1 MSGAGRQPSRASPRN
16 EISTTTS
23 GWFRPDDGRAM
34 IASHHV
40 YRRNG
45 KAIPACL
52 RITFLLLLQSGI
64 VCFASNPPSP
74 PTDRT
79 PIQAELVKVI
89 EAGRTQVGDSVL
101 ARVSIAWK
109 NSDCKLREGA
119 ILKGRIVTQT
129 PRSRGASSEVAIL
142 FETGQC
148 GGRDMKPLPLT
159 VAALLAPDP
168 TSSLYSNQES
178 QPLSEAVGL
187 SLGQAGSGSPMRS
200 MTSAAAAVLVEP
212 PRNKPPQ
219 LVMPGQVIGMPD
231 MKLGVGSGPEGSSV
245 LTSEK
250 HNLRLP
256 PGSRLVLVPNL
267 KTDEVP
273 PDANGSAAP
282 GTSPAAPR
290 PAENAEAADETE
302 VCAPPM
308 CSVDLEGSA
317 PTEADIS
324 LTAAPAMTMPVRQ
337 FGFFAGADREMY
349 SLDHDV
355 AISYLGANRLLFTF
369 NPHILISRGATE
381 AMLPKLHIVRAAL
394 IDLTTMKA
402 VRTVDWR
409 VHDAQQYLWS
419 MGVDHVLI
427 HVGGELRMY
436 GPGLKLEQKLALGGP
451 LAFARVSPS
460 GRYIAVG
467 AIRERHSEEVHRQL
481 AEAEDREPEE
491 DVEVKVLDASFHTL
505 ATVMRSSREL
515 PPILSDDGE
524 VRLSTIGKNRWR
536 ISEHSWTG
544 EQRILKQLD
553 STCRPEITS
562 VPPDLLFV
570 TGCDRLA
577 EGKWYR
583 MLRPDGKLVLKGSSP
598 STEQAHRASGSTS
611 NSVFAVGIT
620 ELVRAIDESSAFH
633 SSDLKDLHVAVYRA
647 EDGKKLTA
655 VTISD
660 PLPTLQTFALSP
672 DGRQLA
678 VLDNSQIV
686 FYALPASASR
696 N

>member
-1 MSGAGRQPSRASPRN
+1 MS
-16 EISTTTS
+16 
-23 GWFRPDDGRAM
+23 
-34 IASHHV
+34 ASHNV

-45 KAIPACL
+45 QAVPVCL
-52 RITFLLLLQSGI
+52 RIAFLLLFEP
-64 VCFASNPPSP
+64 VCFASTPPAP
-74 PTDRT
+74 PNDRT
-79 PIQAELVKVI
+79 PVQAELVQMI
-89 EAGRTQVGDSVL
+89 EAGRARVGDPVL
-101 ARVSIAWK
+101 ARVSIAWRD
-109 NSDCKLREGA
+109 SDCKLREGA
-119 ILKGRIVTQT
+119 ILKGRIVTET

-148 GGRDMKPLPLT
+148 GGRDMKPLALT
-159 VAALLAPDP
+159 VAALLVPDP
-168 TSSLYSNQES
+168 TSSFYGDRES

-187 SLGQAGSGSPMRS
+187 SLGQPGSGSPMRS
-200 MTSAAAAVLVEP
+200 ITAAAAAVVVEP

-231 MKLGVGSGPEGSSV
+231 VKLGVGSGPEGSSV

-256 PGSRLVLVPNL
+256 SGSRLVLVPNL
-267 KTDEVP
+267 KTAEAQPNASSPV
-273 PDANGSAAP
+273 AA
-282 GTSPAAPR
+282 AASVAVSNA
-290 PAENAEAADETE
+290 AENANAPDETDLC
-302 VCAPPM
+302 VPSI
-308 CSVDLEGSA
+308 CSVDLEGNA
-317 PTEADIS
+317 PSGADIGVA
-324 LTAAPAMTMPVRQ
+324 TAPAITMPIRQ
-337 FGFFAGADREMY
+337 LGFFAAPDREMY

-369 NPHILISRGATE
+369 NPHILVPRAGAE
-381 AMLPKLHIVRAAL
+381 AGLPRLHIVRAAL
-394 IDLTTMKA
+394 IDLLTMKV

-419 MGVDHVLI
+419 MGNDRVLI
-427 HVGGELRMY
+427 HVGEELRMY

-460 GRYIAVG
+460 GSYVAVG
-467 AIRERHSEEVHRQL
+467 AIRERHSEDVHRQL
-481 AEAEDREPEE
+481 AEAEAREPEE
-491 DVEVKVLDASFHTL
+491 DVEVKVLDANFHTL

-515 PPILSDDGE
+515 PPILSDEGE
-524 VRLSTIGKNRWR
+524 IRLSTIGKNRWR

-544 EQRILKQLD
+544 EQRMLKQLD
-553 STCRPEITS
+553 STCRPEIAS
-562 VPPDLLFV
+562 LPPDLLFV

-583 MLRPDGKLVLKGSSP
+583 ILRPDGKLVLKGSSP
-598 STEQAHRASGSTS
+598 STENGHRASGSAGS
-611 NSVFAVGIT
+611 RVFAVGIT
-620 ELVRAIDESSAFH
+620 ELAKAIDDSSAFH
-633 SSDLKDLHVAVYRA
+633 SSDVKDLHVAVYRV

-686 FYALPASASR
+686 FYALPAAGSC